1 MKDYSQATP
10 EEIYEPEQTRRAPA
24 SQVAEKREKYGRN
37 ELKEK
42 KRQTVW
48 EMFFSQFKEFLIL
61 LLLGAALISILLGE
75 IMDAVVIF
83 LIVFI
88 NAIFGVVQ
96 EYKAEKALEAL
107 QTLSAPKAK
116 VWREG
121 TVVEVPAAE
130 LVPGDL
136 VLLEAGDFVPAD
148 ARLLE
153 TVEFR
158 TDESALTG
166 ESVPVEKDAGDLPA
180 TLKPLAERKN
190 MVYMGTI
197 AVAGRARAVVTAI
210 GMETEIGRIAGMI
223 QETTAEMTPY
233 RRN

>member
-1 MKDYSQATP
+1 MKDYSQTAP
-10 EEIYEPEQTRRAPA
+10 EETLRLLGTDPEKGLSA
-24 SQVAEKREKYGRN
+24 SQVAERREKYGRN

-48 EMFFSQFKEFLIL
+48 EMFLSQFKEFLIL

-75 IMDAVVIF
+75 VTDAVVIF

-107 QTLSAPKAK
+107 KTLSAPKAK

-158 TDESALTG
+158 ADESALTG
-166 ESVPVEKDAGDLPA
+166 ESVPVEKDASDLPA
-180 TLKPLAERKN
+180 TMKPWRS
-190 MVYMGTI
+190 
-197 AVAGRARAVVTAI
+197 GRTWSTW
-210 GMETEIGRIAGMI
+210 GPLPWPGGRG
-223 QETTAEMTPY
+223 
-233 RRN
+233 RW